1 MNNNESSVV
10 LSPPAHIHLIGIC
23 GTGMGALAGLL
34 KERGFSVSGSDAH
47 AFPPMSTALE
57 RSGIQVM
64 EGFSA
69 ANLDNRPDLAVV
81 GNICR
86 KDHVEAVAAQKQGIP
101 FASMARVLRDLFL
114 IHKESLVI
122 TGTHGKTTTTAL
134 TAFLLHRAGRDP
146 SMLVGGV
153 AADFGKGALLG
164 KGPEFVIEGDEY
176 DSAYFEKFAKF
187 LLYAPKAAVIT
198 SVEYDHIDIYPSF
211 DAYRQA
217 FRDFAASV
225 PFPGP
230 LAVFAGDKE
239 ALRAASASDA
249 RIIRYGVQGDAPEH
263 ELDWLAVPLEDGRF
277 ELFIDGQKKGI
288 FQSALRG
295 RHNIRNTLAAFI
307 LCHVKAG
314 VPLSVLADALPKF
327 QGVARRQQ
335 IIGRVRDIV
344 VFDDFAHHPTAVS
357 ETLAAIRERRPQGRL
372 IAAFEPR
379 SATACR
385 KLHQDAYTEAFDAAD
400 SIILAPVGRDL
411 PEEERLCTAK
421 LAADLRTRGKD
432 APAAADIAEVRSE
445 IVRRARPGDTVVLLS
460 NGGFGNIRADLIKDL
475 G

>member
-1 MNNNESSVV
+1 MNNEPSVV
-10 LSPPAHIHLIGIC
+10 LSPPSHIHLIGIC

-34 KERGFSVSGSDAH
+34 KARGFSVSGSDAH
-47 AFPPMSTALE
+47 AFPPMSTALM
-57 RSGIQVM
+57 RLGIRVM

-69 ANLDNRPDLAVV
+69 ANLSPRPDLVVV
-81 GNICR
+81 GNVCR
-86 KDHVEAVAAQKQGIP
+86 KDHEEAVAARQRGIP

-146 SMLVGGV
+146 SLLVGGV
-153 AADFGKGALLG
+153 AADFGRGSLLG
-164 KGPEFVIEGDEY
+164 EGPEFVIEGDEY

-211 DAYRQA
+211 DAYRRA
-217 FRDFAASV
+217 FGDFAASV

-230 LAVFAGDKE
+230 LAVFAGDSE
-239 ALRAASASDA
+239 ALRAASASEA
-249 RIIRYGVQGDAPEH
+249 RVVRYGVSGDAPDRAI
-263 ELDWLAVPLEDGRF
+263 DWRAAPLGDGRF
-277 ELFIDGQKKGI
+277 ELFVDGRSRGI

-295 RHNIRNTLAAFI
+295 RHNLRNTLAALI

-314 VPLSVLADALPKF
+314 IPLPVLSNALPEF

-344 VFDDFAHHPTAVS
+344 IFDDFAHHPTAVS
-357 ETLAAIRERRPQGRL
+357 ETLAAIRERCPQGRL
-372 IAAFEPR
+372 LAAFEPR

-385 KLHQDAYTEAFDAAD
+385 KLHQKAYVEAFDAAD
-400 SIILAPVGRDL
+400 SIVLAPVGREL
-411 PEEERLCTAK
+411 PKEERLSTEK
-421 LAADLRTRGKD
+421 LAEDLRARGKD
-432 APAAADIAEVRSE
+432 ALAAADIPAVRSE
-445 IVRRARPGDTVVLLS
+445 IVRRARPGDAVVLLS
-460 NGGFGNIRADLIKDL
+460 NGGFGNIRADLLKEL
-475 G
+475 AS